1 MVQASFIEEVMIAL
15 MTRRMYRRGRR
26 VDDALKIGA
35 WPGLQIDK
43 NQDGSSRIASY
54 KMKRLGIAAPP
65 DHSQD

>member
-1 MVQASFIEEVMIAL
+1 
-15 MTRRMYRRGRR
+15 MYRRGRR